1 MNISHVHLRLSLRRS
16 SDSGTMSLRA
26 PTIDRPRLLLVDDA
40 PDVTLLMQTSLESE
54 GFAVDTALDGERALE
69 MFNDVQP
76 LAVILDLELPGID
89 GFETCRRLR
98 EISDV
103 HIIILSARGDE
114 VDKLVGF
121 TIGADDYLTKPA
133 SMRELAARIRSVAR
147 RKQSSDIAAKLAAG
161 SPPHRTAMT
170 APPPS
175 TAPKPPLTRARTSIA
190 DLPADTALGIDSHAR
205 MVTIGGLSIQLT
217 RTEFA
222 LFRELAKRSNC
233 VVSRSDLQAVVWGP
247 EWHGGSHLVEVH
259 MSNIRRK
266 LGDIGAGWLIQ
277 TIREV
282 GYKVRADITIS

>member
-1 MNISHVHLRLSLRRS
+1 
-16 SDSGTMSLRA
+16 MSVSA

-40 PDVTLLMQTSLESE
+40 PEVTLLMQTSLESE
-54 GFAVDTALDGERALE
+54 GFAVDTAIDGEGALE
-69 MFNDVQP
+69 IFNDVKP
-76 LAVILDLELPGID
+76 IAVILDLGLPGID

-147 RKQSSDIAAKLAAG
+147 RKQSSEAA
-161 SPPHRTAMT
+161 
-170 APPPS
+170 
-175 TAPKPPLTRARTSIA
+175 ARTQQAGRSDWSTRTNAVAPESEQSARPRRSPA
-190 DLPADTALGIDSHAR
+190 DLPADTALSIDSPAR
-205 MVTIGGLSIQLT
+205 IVTIGGHSTQLT

-222 LFRELAKRSNC
+222 LFRELAKRSNS

-247 EWHGGSHLVEVH
+247 EWHGGGHLVEVH

-266 LGDIGAGWLIQ
+266 LADIGAGWLIQ

-282 GYKVRADITIS
+282 GYRIRADITIS

>member
-1 MNISHVHLRLSLRRS
+1 
-16 SDSGTMSLRA
+16 MSVSA

-40 PDVTLLMQTSLESE
+40 PEVTLLMQTSLESE

-69 MFNDVQP
+69 IFNAVQP
-76 LAVILDLELPGID
+76 IAVILDLGLPGID

-147 RKQSSDIAAKLAAG
+147 RKQRTEAAAKLAAQAPSDG
-161 SPPHRTAMT
+161 TGQSLT
-170 APPPS
+170 APLTVSAPS
-175 TAPKPPLTRARTSIA
+175 TRPRTSTVELPAETAPSIDARARI
-190 DLPADTALGIDSHAR
+190 
-205 MVTIGGLSIQLT
+205 VTIGGLSAQLT
-217 RTEFA
+217 RTEFV
-222 LFRELAKRSNC
+222 LFRELARRSNS

-266 LGDIGAGWLIQ
+266 LTDIGAGWLIQ
-277 TIREV
+277 TIRDV
-282 GYKVRADITIS
+282 GYRIRADITLS

>member
-1 MNISHVHLRLSLRRS
+1 
-16 SDSGTMSLRA
+16 MSVSA

-40 PDVTLLMQTSLESE
+40 PEVTLLMQTSLESE

-69 MFNDVQP
+69 IFNDVQP
-76 LAVILDLELPGID
+76 IAVILDLGLPGID

-147 RKQSSDIAAKLAAG
+147 RKQSSEATAKLAAG
-161 SPPHRTAMT
+161 APADRSGVSLT
-170 APPPS
+170 APLMVSAPPS
-175 TAPKPPLTRARTSIA
+175 TRTRTSTVE
-190 DLPADTALGIDSHAR
+190 LPADTALSIDAQAR
-205 MVTIGGLSIQLT
+205 IVTIGGLSAQLT

-222 LFRELAKRSNC
+222 LFRELAKRSNS
-233 VVSRSDLQAVVWGP
+233 VVSRTDLQAIVWGP

-266 LGDIGAGWLIQ
+266 LTDIGASWLIQ

-282 GYKVRADITIS
+282 GYRIRADITIS

>member
-1 MNISHVHLRLSLRRS
+1 
-16 SDSGTMSLRA
+16 MSVVA
-26 PTIDRPRLLLVDDA
+26 PTIVRPRLLLVDDA
-40 PDVTLLMQTSLESE
+40 PEVALLMQTSLESE
-54 GFAVDTALDGERALE
+54 GFAVDTAFDGERALE
-69 MFNDVQP
+69 IFNDVKP
-76 LAVILDLELPGID
+76 IAVILDLGLPGID

-147 RKQSSDIAAKLAAG
+147 RKQNSEAAARAQQAIRSDW
-161 SPPHRTAMT
+161 SVP
-170 APPPS
+170 
-175 TAPKPPLTRARTSIA
+175 TRADAPAESQPSMRPRDTPSE
-190 DLPADTALGIDSHAR
+190 LPADTALSIDSPAR
-205 MVTIGGLSIQLT
+205 IVTIGGYSTLLT

-222 LFRELAKRSNC
+222 LFRELAKRSNS
-233 VVSRSDLQAVVWGP
+233 VVSRADLQAVVWGP

-266 LGDIGAGWLIQ
+266 LSDIGAGWLIQ

-282 GYKVRADITIS
+282 GYRIRADITIS

>member
-1 MNISHVHLRLSLRRS
+1 
-16 SDSGTMSLRA
+16 MSVSA
-26 PTIDRPRLLLVDDA
+26 PTIDRPRLLLVDDT
-40 PDVTLLMQTSLESE
+40 PEVTLLMQTSLESE
-54 GFAVDTALDGERALE
+54 GFAVDTAIDGERALE
-69 MFNDVQP
+69 IFNDVMP
-76 LAVILDLELPGID
+76 IAVILDLGLPGID

-147 RKQSSDIAAKLAAG
+147 RKQSSEAA
-161 SPPHRTAMT
+161 
-170 APPPS
+170 
-175 TAPKPPLTRARTSIA
+175 ARTQQASRSDWSTRTNDVAPESEQSTRTRRSPA
-190 DLPADTALGIDSHAR
+190 DLPADTALSIDSPAR
-205 MVTIGGLSIQLT
+205 IVTIGGHSTQLT

-222 LFRELAKRSNC
+222 LFRELAKRSNS

-247 EWHGGSHLVEVH
+247 EWHGGGHLVEVH

-266 LGDIGAGWLIQ
+266 LADIGAGWLIQ

-282 GYKVRADITIS
+282 GYRIRADITIS

>member
-1 MNISHVHLRLSLRRS
+1 
-16 SDSGTMSLRA
+16 MSVLA
-26 PTIDRPRLLLVDDA
+26 TTIDRPRLLLVDDA
-40 PDVTLLMQTSLESE
+40 PEVTLLMQTSLESE
-54 GFAVDTALDGERALE
+54 GFAVDTAIDGERALE
-69 MFNDVQP
+69 MFREVNP
-76 LAVILDLELPGID
+76 IAVIMDLGLPGID

-147 RKQSSDIAAKLAAG
+147 RKQSSEAA
-161 SPPHRTAMT
+161 
-170 APPPS
+170 
-175 TAPKPPLTRARTSIA
+175 ARTQPDRPDRSVSTSVATTPDSESSNRPRKSPA
-190 DLPADTALGIDSHAR
+190 DLPADTALSIDSPAR
-205 MVTIGGLSIQLT
+205 IVTIGGHSTQLT

-222 LFRELAKRSNC
+222 LFRELAKRSNS
-233 VVSRSDLQAVVWGP
+233 VVSRTDLQAVVWGP

-266 LGDIGAGWLIQ
+266 LADIGAGWLIQ

-282 GYKVRADITIS
+282 GYRIRADITIS

>member
-1 MNISHVHLRLSLRRS
+1 MIV
-16 SDSGTMSLRA
+16 RA

-40 PDVTLLMQTSLESE
+40 PEVALLVQTSLESE
-54 GFAVDTALDGERALE
+54 GFAVDTAIDGERALE
-69 MFNDVQP
+69 IFNDVNP
-76 LAVILDLELPGID
+76 IAVILDLGLPGID

-133 SMRELAARIRSVAR
+133 SMRELAARIRSVSR
-147 RKQSSDIAAKLAAG
+147 RKQSSEAAEAAERTIQG
-161 SPPHRTAMT
+161 GASDWSIRTKADTPHESEPSIRLGNSP
-170 APPPS
+170 
-175 TAPKPPLTRARTSIA
+175 A
-190 DLPADTALGIDSHAR
+190 DLPDDTAVSIDSPAR
-205 MVTIGGLSIQLT
+205 IVTIGGHSTQLT

-222 LFRELAKRSNC
+222 LFRELAKRSNS
-233 VVSRSDLQAVVWGP
+233 VVSRTDLQAQVWGP

-259 MSNIRRK
+259 MSNIRRQ
-266 LGDIGAGWLIQ
+266 LADSGAAWLIQ

-282 GYKVRADITIS
+282 GYRIRADITIS

>member
-1 MNISHVHLRLSLRRS
+1 
-16 SDSGTMSLRA
+16 MSVRA

-40 PDVTLLMQTSLESE
+40 PEVTLLLQTSLESE
-54 GFAVDTALDGERALE
+54 GFAVDTAIDGEQALE
-69 MFNDVQP
+69 MFNEVNP
-76 LAVILDLELPGID
+76 IAVIMDLGLPGID

-147 RKQSSDIAAKLAAG
+147 RKQSSEAAARTIQGGASDWSIRTSAA
-161 SPPHRTAMT
+161 
-170 APPPS
+170 APPESEPANRPRKS
-175 TAPKPPLTRARTSIA
+175 PA
-190 DLPADTALGIDSHAR
+190 DLPADTALSIDSPAR
-205 MVTIGGLSIQLT
+205 IVTIGAHSTQLT

-222 LFRELAKRSNC
+222 LFRELAKRSNS
-233 VVSRSDLQAVVWGP
+233 VVSRTDLQALVWGP
-247 EWHGGSHLVEVH
+247 EWHGGGHLVEVH

-266 LGDIGAGWLIQ
+266 LADIGAAWLIQ

-282 GYKVRADITIS
+282 GYRIRADITIS

>member
-1 MNISHVHLRLSLRRS
+1 
-16 SDSGTMSLRA
+16 MSASA

-40 PDVTLLMQTSLESE
+40 PEVTLLMQTSLESE
-54 GFAVDTALDGERALE
+54 GFAVDTAIDGERALE
-69 MFNDVQP
+69 IFNDVKP
-76 LAVILDLELPGID
+76 IAVILDLGLPGID

-133 SMRELAARIRSVAR
+133 SMRELAARIRTVAR
-147 RKQSSDIAAKLAAG
+147 RKQSSEAA
-161 SPPHRTAMT
+161 
-170 APPPS
+170 
-175 TAPKPPLTRARTSIA
+175 ARTQQGNRSDWSNSTDAVVPESEPPARLRRSPA
-190 DLPADTALGIDSHAR
+190 DLPADTALSIDSPAR
-205 MVTIGGLSIQLT
+205 IVTIGGHSTQLT

-222 LFRELAKRSNC
+222 LFRELAKRSNS

-266 LGDIGAGWLIQ
+266 LAQIGAGWLIQ

-282 GYKVRADITIS
+282 GYRIRADITIS

>member
-1 MNISHVHLRLSLRRS
+1 
-16 SDSGTMSLRA
+16 MSVSA

-40 PDVTLLMQTSLESE
+40 PEVTLLMQTSLESE
-54 GFAVDTALDGERALE
+54 GFAVDTAFDGERALE
-69 MFNDVQP
+69 IFNDVKP
-76 LAVILDLELPGID
+76 IAVILDLGLPGID

-147 RKQSSDIAAKLAAG
+147 RKSNEAAAKLATGTPSDRSGLTPSA
-161 SPPHRTAMT
+161 
-170 APPPS
+170 PS
-175 TAPKPPLTRARTSIA
+175 TMPTPASTRARPSNA
-190 DLPADTALGIDSHAR
+190 ELPADTALSIDAQAR
-205 MVTIGGLSIQLT
+205 IVTIGGFSTQLT

-222 LFRELAKRSNC
+222 LFRELAKRSNS

-266 LGDIGAGWLIQ
+266 LSDIGASWLIQ

-282 GYKVRADITIS
+282 GYRIRADITIS